1 MRWSTCCRSS
11 NGGAKPSMPERPG
24 GPPPLPF
31 DGTPPNAG
39 TTRARALARLG
50 DDGSFLARLGPVYRR
65 SVDEQGAALL
75 SATRGGDADAVRHWA
90 HTLKGSL
97 MTVGAVASA
106 ERAGRIERAARAGRL
121 AGIAAQAAC
130 VVDEARTIA
139 EQLDPV
145 TETRDA

>member
-1 MRWSTCCRSS
+1 
-11 NGGAKPSMPERPG
+11 MPDRAG
-24 GPPPLPF
+24 GPPLLLPF
-31 DGTPPNAG
+31 DGTPPSAG
-39 TTRARALARLG
+39 MTRERALDRCG
-50 DDGSFLARLGPVYRR
+50 GDGSFLARLGPVYRR

-75 SATRGGDADAVRHWA
+75 AASRGDDADAVRHWA

-106 ERAGRIERAARAGRL
+106 ERAGRIERAASAGRL

-139 EQLDPV
+139 EHLDPL
-145 TETRDA
+145 TATREA